1 MPNLAEAITIPV
13 ESGDSIALVSNLLV
27 RMTAPRQMFRHP
39 PLVLVVDD
47 QEWATRSLETVLKPS
62 GFSILRAFTGA
73 RALQQARATPP
84 DVVFV
89 ARALPDIDGLALC
102 RVLRDELLL
111 GQRVPLLVTLHD
123 RPTREERLAALRA
136 GAWDVLA
143 PVIDAEELV
152 LRLQAYVRAKFDAD
166 RIREAG
172 LVDAASGLYS
182 PRGLERRATE
192 FGSWAR
198 RWGEALSCV
207 VLALVQTAAIGEA
220 AAVEAGD
227 EMAEV
232 FRKTARASDAIG
244 RVGQAELAVF
254 APRTDAQQ
262 AVQMAE
268 RFGAALRASGVL
280 RSTEGPQAPRLWGG
294 YDSVSDARETPV
306 RGPELLT
313 RAAVALAQAK
323 EGHQAGW
330 IRPFHTPPTSASSS

>member
-1 MPNLAEAITIPV
+1 V
-13 ESGDSIALVSNLLV
+13 ESGESIAQVSDLLV
-27 RMTAPRQMFRHP
+27 RVTTPRQMFPRP

-89 ARALPDIDGLALC
+89 AKALPDIDGLTLC

-123 RPTREERLAALRA
+123 RPTREERLDALRA

-143 PVIDAEELV
+143 PLIDAEELI

-172 LVDAASGLYS
+172 LLDAPTGLYS
-182 PRGLERRATE
+182 PRGLERRAAE

-207 VLALVQTAAIGEA
+207 VLAVSQPDADKEDASVA
-220 AAVEAGD
+220 AGD

-268 RFGAALRASGVL
+268 RFGAALRASGML
-280 RSTEGPQAPRLWGG
+280 GREQGRQTLHLWGG
-294 YDSVSDARETPV
+294 YDSVNDARETPV
-306 RGPELLT
+306 QGPELLT
-313 RAAVALAQAK
+313 RATVALAQAK
-323 EGHQAGW
+323 EGREAQWLRA
-330 IRPFHTPPTSASSS
+330 FHTQTTSSSGS